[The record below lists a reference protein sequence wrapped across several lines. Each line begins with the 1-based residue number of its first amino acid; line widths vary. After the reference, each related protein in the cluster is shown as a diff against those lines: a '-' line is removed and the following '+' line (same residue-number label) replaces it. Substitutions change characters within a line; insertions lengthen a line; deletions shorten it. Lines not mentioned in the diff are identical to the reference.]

1 MAKRSVPTRA
11 LASYYSV
18 GERKRAAWSYLN
30 AWPEVDRVR
39 NLVSFDPDKI
49 DVFLDGELLHPEPA
63 QTAVDGGIDRGLRS
77 DEILYAAGLSD
88 GD

>member
-1 MAKRSVPTRA
+1 M
-11 LASYYSV
+11 ASYYSV
-18 GERKRAAWSYLN
+18 GERERAAWSYLN

-63 QTAVDGGIDRGLRS
+63 QTAVRRRYRARATIRRDPLCR
-77 DEILYAAGLSD
+77 GLSD
-88 GD
+88 